1 LGQRDTLLFVRS
13 LRLARALLSIGGATF
28 AFASTSVADELAA
41 AEEMSAGADETTRTG
56 DTTGVDATAGA
67 RTRMR
72 YLLQGIEVRGN
83 TRTHDRVVLRYVPF
97 RAGDLLDVN
106 DPELELTR
114 FRLLGTSFFSSAQLS
129 LRKGNRRG
137 EVILVIE
144 VVERNT
150 LLVNDFWMGLAG
162 ERTNEVGK
170 AAGVYAYGGIDVAET
185 NLAGTGITLGAA
197 VALGADQFAL
207 RTRFFDPAFLGT
219 EWMTSAT
226 LLYNNA
232 RDFFGNYSVL
242 YQGVPTTEPLPYAV
256 VDYTRFGGT
265 VGAGHDLSITTQL
278 WFDLRVEK
286 IHADLPLAASH
297 VRGLDR
303 EPIDFDVIGGDSLL
317 STVRATL
324 VHDTRDQPILPTR
337 GWHVTVMGDT
347 ALAPLG
353 GDYGFT
359 KLQLRASRW
368 WTLPWTHV
376 LRLEL
381 NYGAI
386 TGSAPF
392 FEKFYVGD
400 FTDFLPDR
408 VLDLTFDRRTAPNF
422 LGTDIVE
429 VRYGDYAAKIQGEYR
444 IPLYRG
450 HRSVYG
456 IDIFGSAGIYAVAG
470 YRDLTD
476 PPRGYEG
483 LRKVPVDLTF
493 NLGFRIDTHAGG
505 FVFAFSNLIGMFP
518 VRAAAHPPVGAP
530 GP

>member
-1 LGQRDTLLFVRS
+1 
-13 LRLARALLSIGGATF
+13 LAE
-28 AFASTSVADELAA
+28 DLAA
-41 AEEMSAGADETTRTG
+41 AEDASAAVAPDGTAIG
-56 DTTGVDATAGA
+56 DTTASDATTGT
-67 RTRMR
+67 RSRMR

-83 TRTHDRVVLRYVPF
+83 TRTRDRVVLRYVPF

-114 FRLLGTSFFSSAQLS
+114 YRLLGTSFFSSAQLS
-129 LRKGNRRG
+129 LRKGDRRG

-144 VVERNT
+144 VIERNT
-150 LLVNDFWMGLAG
+150 LLVNDFWLGLAG
-162 ERTNEVGK
+162 ERNNEVGPPK
-170 AAGVYAYGGIDVAET
+170 GVYAYGGIDVAET

-197 VALGADQFAL
+197 VAVGADQFAL

-219 EWMTSAT
+219 DWMTSAT

-232 RDFFGNYSVL
+232 RDFFGNSPVL
-242 YQGVPTTEPLPYAV
+242 YQGSPTAEAIPYAV

-297 VRGLDR
+297 MRGLDR
-303 EPIDFDVIGGDSLL
+303 EPIPFDVIAGDSVL
-317 STVRATL
+317 STVRAML
-324 VHDTRDQPILPTR
+324 IHDTRDEPILPTR
-337 GWHVTVMGDT
+337 GWHVTVTGDT

-368 WTLPWTHV
+368 WTLPWNHV
-376 LRLEL
+376 ARLEL

-408 VLDLTFDRRTAPNF
+408 VLDLTFDRRTAPNL
-422 LGTDIVE
+422 LGTDIAE

-456 IDIFGSAGIYAVAG
+456 IDLFGAAGIYAVAA

-483 LRKVPVDLTF
+483 LRKIPIDLTF

-505 FVFAFSNLIGMFP
+505 FVFAFSNLVGLVP
-518 VRAAAHPPVGAP
+518 VRGAARP
-530 GP
+530 

>member
-28 AFASTSVADELAA
+28 AFASTSFADELAA
-41 AEEMSAGADETTRTG
+41 AEEVSAGGAEAAPTG
-56 DTTGVDATAGA
+56 DTANFDATAGA

-114 FRLLGTSFFSSAQLS
+114 FRLLGTSFFSSVQLS
-129 LRKGNRRG
+129 LRKGDRRG
-137 EVILVIE
+137 EVILVID

-162 ERTNEVGK
+162 ERTNQVG
-170 AAGVYAYGGIDVAET
+170 APAGVFAYGGIDVAET
-185 NLAGTGITLGAA
+185 NLGGSGITLGAA

-219 EWMTSAT
+219 GWMTSAT

-232 RDFFGNYSVL
+232 RDFFGNYQVL
-242 YQGVPTTEPLPYAV
+242 YQGSSTDTDPVHVPYAV

-297 VRGLDR
+297 MRGLDR
-303 EPIDFDVIGGDSLL
+303 EPISFDVIGGNSVL

-376 LRLEL
+376 LRLEF
-381 NYGAI
+381 NYGSI
-386 TGSAPF
+386 TGNAPF

-408 VLDLTFDRRTAPNF
+408 VLDLTFDRRQAPDF
-422 LGTDIVE
+422 LSTDIVE

-456 IDIFGSAGIYAVAG
+456 IDLFGAAGIYAVAG

-476 PPRGYEG
+476 PPRGYDG
-483 LRKVPVDLTF
+483 LRKIPIDLTF

-518 VRAAAHPPVGAP
+518 VRGGP
-530 GP
+530 GPP